1 MEVDELQA
9 RAAVK
14 DGKCDGNCEAHRGE
28 VRLVTIESWGYFA
41 YCEAAIEEDRSRGLV
56 VETA

>member
-1 MEVDELQA
+1 MEVDELHA

-14 DGKCDGNCEAHRGE
+14 AGKCDGNCEAHRGD
-28 VRLVTIESWGYFA
+28 VKLVTVGGWGYFA
-41 YCEAAIEEDRSRGLV
+41 YCEAAIEEDRLRGLV